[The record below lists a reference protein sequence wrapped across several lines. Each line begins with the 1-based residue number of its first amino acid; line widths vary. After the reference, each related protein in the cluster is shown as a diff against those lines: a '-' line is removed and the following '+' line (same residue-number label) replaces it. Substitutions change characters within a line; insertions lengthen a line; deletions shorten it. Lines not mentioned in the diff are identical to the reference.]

1 MATRIRGPVIAL
13 IAVLLL
19 AFASAISLSAEESY
33 SYELGAD
40 GVPAFTQTIRWDA
53 IEYAQKYRLEIVD
66 ANGTSVADD
75 TAGTTDRTVH
85 LAPGEYRY
93 RISVYN
99 LLGKT
104 EYAGPWVIMRVLKAE
119 LPSIRSIEP
128 KSLTLPLEGQRLTIA
143 GESLLSSSR
152 VTVIDATTGLNACE
166 ASVHESGEG
175 KKIVVELP
183 SDALTEGEYR
193 VAVENP
199 GGLRAESSGSF
210 RVRPARAS
218 RVKRP
223 AEPAENVD
231 GAGAGAAGPSAG
243 PSAGPVVEPT
253 VEAIVESAAPRE
265 PLPLEV
271 SASVGWSP
279 EIVVFDE
286 WFNGAFGGR
295 AYTAGFSLDVACAY
309 SKWAPFAFGARADA
323 SWVMRSFDVGSIA
336 VASDRRLAGVS
347 AFVSYAPMKPLS
359 ILAGF
364 GGALAWTWVSLDNG
378 ESVAEVATI
387 DPAFYAYTEAL
398 YTFYKSAYAGA
409 GAEFLRIAYSDASGV
424 TIVPRI
430 FAGWV
435 F

>member
-1 MATRIRGPVIAL
+1 MATKLHGPVLAL
-13 IAVLLL
+13 IAVLSL
-19 AFASAISLSAEESY
+19 AFASVTPLSAEESY
-33 SYELGAD
+33 SYDIGAD
-40 GVPAFTQTIRWDA
+40 GVPVFTQTIRWDA

-66 ANGTSVADD
+66 ANGAPVADD

-128 KSLTLPLEGQRLTIA
+128 KALTLPLEGQRLTIA

-152 VTVIDATTGLNACE
+152 VTVIDAITGLTACE
-166 ASVHESGEG
+166 ASVQESGEG

-183 SDALTEGEYR
+183 SGALAEGEYR

-199 GGLRAESSGSF
+199 GGLRAESPGSF

-218 RVKRP
+218 RAKAP
-223 AEPAENVD
+223 AESAETVD
-231 GAGAGAAGPSAG
+231 GADAS
-243 PSAGPVVEPT
+243 GPVAGPT
-253 VEAIVESAAPRE
+253 VEPIAEPTATREPAAPRE
-265 PLPLEV
+265 PLPLEL

-279 EIVVFDE
+279 EIVVSDE

-295 AYTAGFSLDVACAY
+295 AYPAGFSLDVACAY

-323 SWVMRSFDVGSIA
+323 SWVTRSFDVGSIA
-336 VASDRRLAGVS
+336 VSSDRRLAGVS
-347 AFVSYAPMKPLS
+347 AFASYAPMKPLT

-378 ESVAEVATI
+378 EASLEVATI
-387 DPAFYAYTEAL
+387 DPAFYAYAEAR

-409 GAEFLRIAYSDASGV
+409 GAEYLRIAYSDASGGA
-424 TIVPRI
+424 IVPRL
-430 FAGWV
+430 FAGWA